1 VSVRRFR
8 SNREGGVKGSVK
20 LPQADACVFHADF
33 LGHAKA
39 RDKAVAALQ
48 QSIDLCEPSN
58 TTLNPDAANGAA
70 PMVAI

>member
-1 VSVRRFR
+1 V
-8 SNREGGVKGSVK
+8 
-20 LPQADACVFHADF
+20 DACVFHADF

-48 QSIDLCEPSN
+48 QSIDLREPSN
-58 TTLNPDAANGAA
+58 TTLNLDAANGAA